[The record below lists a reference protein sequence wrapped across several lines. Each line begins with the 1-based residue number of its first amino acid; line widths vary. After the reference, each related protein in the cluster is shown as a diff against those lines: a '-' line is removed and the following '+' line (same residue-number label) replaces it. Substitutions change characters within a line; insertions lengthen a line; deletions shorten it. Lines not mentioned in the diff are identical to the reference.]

1 MYYNLK
7 SPKIAHHS
15 LLAGA
20 LVKPDCTR
28 IFWPYAAR
36 FIPQQAPYIPI
47 LQGRSRAHSVSVALG
62 APQAFARALTPPPGA
77 ASGSL
82 TPPMSFPVQTL
93 NHTCR
98 TSLKAHL
105 RPNHTLRH
113 WCIMFAFAP
122 PGCRLAPAAAP
133 RSSRSVAH
141 RASVCAG
148 TAARA
153 RYLRRFG
160 TTGAQTEVRSSD
172 LGDLQAR
179 SDLSVALPRPLRA
192 LKQGESWGAAGRP
205 PCGS

>member
-20 LVKPDCTR
+20 LLKPDCTR

-47 LQGRSRAHSVSVALG
+47 LQGRSHAHSVSVALG

-77 ASGSL
+77 ASGPL
-82 TPPMSFPVQTL
+82 TPPISLPVPTL

-105 RPNHTLRH
+105 RPNHTVRH

-122 PGCRLAPAAAP
+122 PGCRLP
-133 RSSRSVAH
+133 
-141 RASVCAG
+141 
-148 TAARA
+148 
-153 RYLRRFG
+153 LRRRPGRAGQLRTEQAFALARLRG
-160 TTGAQTEVRSSD
+160 HATSGALVPQARRLRLGAQTEVTCK
-172 LGDLQAR
+172 
-179 SDLSVALPRPLRA
+179 RA
-192 LKQGESWGAAGRP
+192 LT
-205 PCGS
+205 